1 MTDFEKDALVA
12 RAIVNAQAASDSGKG
27 MDRLRYR
34 KDTSVKNAGYRAK
47 VACICSALKMLDG
60 YKSTCFHYYVM
71 EAGDQNGY
79 LSILVYFDIS
89 LPNGER
95 CQVSFHNPY
104 GSSQK
109 LIPYIGKGRVTRWRK
124 STPSVESCEKLITA
138 FDL

>member
-1 MTDFEKDALVA
+1 MTNFQKDALVA

-27 MDRLRYR
+27 MDRLKYR

-60 YKSTCFHYYVM
+60 YRSSCFHYYVM
-71 EAGDQNGY
+71 EADDQNGY
-79 LSILVYFDIS
+79 SSILVYFDIV

-104 GSSQK
+104 GSSQS
-109 LIPYIGKGRVTRWRK
+109 LIPYIGKGRRTRWHK
-124 STPSVESCEKLITA
+124 STPSVESCKKLIAA
-138 FDL
+138 FNL